1 MAGYPR
7 ELKYTV
13 EHEWVKSGPDG
24 DAGGAPSTDGVV
36 VRVGIT
42 GYAQE
47 ALGDIVFVSL
57 PAAGTSVEAGDALGE
72 VESTKSVSDVYAP
85 LAGEVVA
92 RNDELVSTPELIN
105 SDPYGQGWLV
115 ELRITDA
122 AALDGLLDA
131 AGYASHVGSD

>member
-1 MAGYPR
+1 MAGYP
-7 ELKYTV
+7 EDLKYTV
-13 EHEWVKSGPDG
+13 EHEWVQSKADADG
-24 DAGGAPSTDGVV
+24 GLV

-57 PAAGTSVEAGDALGE
+57 PAAGESVEAGQALGE

-92 RNDELVSTPELIN
+92 RNDELTTTPELVN
-105 SDPYGQGWLV
+105 SDPYGEGWLV
-115 ELRITDA
+115 EIRISDPSS
-122 AALDGLLDA
+122 LEGLLDA
-131 AGYASHVGSD
+131 AGYASHVGSH